1 MKSMLFRLPA
11 LASLLAAALMT
22 VALVACASDPTPSS
36 PAPTSTPL
44 APTPTAPNPTSTPS
58 APAGS
63 GDSSLI
69 GVWDLSSFG
78 DPAYPDSPLPGTN
91 ISAEFSPD
99 DSVSGGSGCN
109 HYQGSYT
116 AAEGTISIDAMSFT
130 EIGCTEPEGI
140 LEQEESFLLML
151 SDSATFEADSDALTI
166 TTASGETLL
175 FVYREGIAPDDGG
188 SSNADDSV
196 SNDNDASNGDGSLV
210 GAWELDSFGD
220 PAYPDS
226 PLPGAEITASF
237 SADGSVSGN
246 AGCNGFQGS
255 YQSADG
261 ALSFGLMAITQ
272 MACPEPDGVLE
283 QESRFFN
290 MLNQANEYRMSGGN
304 LILTTPSGEQ
314 LLFSPSTP

>member
-1 MKSMLFRLPA
+1 MKSRLFRLPV

-22 VALVACASDPTPSS
+22 VALVACTSDPTPSS
-36 PAPTSTPL
+36 PAPDFHL
-44 APTPTAPNPTSTPS
+44 AR
-58 APAGS
+58 
-63 GDSSLI
+63 
-69 GVWDLSSFG
+69 
-78 DPAYPDSPLPGTN
+78 PDSYSSRPHVRPVCAGRVGRQPPDRRLGPQFLRRPRLPRLAAPRTN

-99 DSVSGGSGCN
+99 GSISGGSGCN

-116 AAEGTISIDAMSFT
+116 ATGNSISLGAMAFT

-140 LEQEESFLLML
+140 LEQEERFLLML
-151 SDSATFEADSDALTI
+151 GDSATFEVDADALTL

-175 FVYREGIAPDDGG
+175 FVYREEITPNNGD

-196 SNDNDASNGDGSLV
+196 SNANDASDGGDSLV
-210 GAWELDSFGD
+210 GSWKLDSFGD

-226 PLPGAEITASF
+226 PLPGTEITASF

-255 YQSADG
+255 YQSGDG

-272 MACPEPDGVLE
+272 MACPEPEGVLE
-283 QESRFFN
+283 QETRFFN
-290 MLNQANEYRMSGGN
+290 MLNQADEYRMSGGN

-314 LLFSPSTP
+314 LLFSPSAP

>member
-1 MKSMLFRLPA
+1 MHLRPDPLLPRPDFH
-11 LASLLAAALMT
+11 LAR
-22 VALVACASDPTPSS
+22 PTPTP
-36 PAPTSTPL
+36 PAPTS
-44 APTPTAPNPTSTPS
+44 APS
-58 APAGS
+58 APDES
-63 GDSSLI
+63 GDSPLI

-99 DSVSGGSGCN
+99 GSVSGGSGCN

-116 AAEGTISIDAMSFT
+116 AAEGTISIGAMSFT

-140 LEQEESFLLML
+140 LEQEERFLLML
-151 SDSATFEADSDALTI
+151 GDSATFEVDADALTL

-175 FVYREGIAPDDGG
+175 FVYREEITPNNGD
-188 SSNADDSV
+188 SSNANDSV

-210 GAWELDSFGD
+210 GAWGLDSFGD

-255 YQSADG
+255 YQSGDG
-261 ALSFGLMAITQ
+261 SLSFGLMAITQ
-272 MACPEPDGVLE
+272 MACPGPDGVLE
-283 QESRFFN
+283 QENRFFD
-290 MLNQANEYRMSGGN
+290 MLNQADKYRMSGDS

-314 LLFSPSTP
+314 LLFSPSAP